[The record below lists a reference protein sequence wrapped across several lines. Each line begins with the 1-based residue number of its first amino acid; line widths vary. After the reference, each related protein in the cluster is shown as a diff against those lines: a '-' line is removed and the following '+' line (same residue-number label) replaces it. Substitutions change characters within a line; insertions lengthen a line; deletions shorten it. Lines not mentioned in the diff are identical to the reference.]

1 MSPFSLRHHPVR
13 RPLAL
18 ILLLALTVPLPAVA
32 KDVRVAG
39 VGVRQCSEWLQ
50 WKEAKN
56 GEARALVLEW
66 AHGFIAGHNVYA
78 RSGGEPANSVVADA
92 KVLAP
97 LLDSYC
103 QRNPQSRI
111 LGGVVEITQS
121 LGGAKVNVAP
131 KAPAPQNPRPDT
143 KIERES

>member
-1 MSPFSLRHHPVR
+1 MPSILRHPSLRR
-13 RPLAL
+13 SLAL
-18 ILLLALTVPLPAVA
+18 TRLLALAVPLPAAA
-32 KDVRVAG
+32 KDVRVSG
-39 VGVRQCSEWLQ
+39 VGIRQCSEWLQ
-50 WKEAKN
+50 WKEAQN
-56 GEARALVLEW
+56 GEARALALEW

-103 QRNPQSRI
+103 QRNPKSRL

-131 KAPAPQNPRPDT
+131 KAPAGQNPRPDT
-143 KIERES
+143 KTERES